1 MLVEAL
7 NATEVDSEHG
17 RLCLDVR
24 NTDEALQCHS
34 KRSEESSYLHTG
46 HQLGGNQMDLTKR
59 LATEF
64 KLPSAQLSNA
74 VQLLDQGNTV
84 PFIARYR
91 KELTGEMDETMLR
104 QLSDRLTYLRTLTE
118 RQAEVKRLIA
128 EQGKLTDQLAAS
140 IDAAA
145 VMQQVEDL
153 YLPYRPKRRTRATMA
168 REKGLEPLAESLLD
182 DRQTDASA
190 GDLAA
195 RYIDPDKDVHF
206 AEEALSGASDIIAE
220 RVNEHFLI
228 RELVRNFYRTHAEMV
243 SEAKDDTVTSNYE
256 MYYHYREPLRTI
268 PSHRVLAINR
278 GEKEELLKVSFSINQ
293 QQLIDRVTRHF
304 AGRAAVPSYLSA
316 AVQDGCQ
323 RLLFPA
329 IEREIRSSLTETAE
343 EQAIKVFSENVKNLL
358 LQAPIK
364 GKTVLAVDPAYRTG
378 CKLAVVGPTG
388 RVLATDVAYVTPPQ
402 PDLSHGRS
410 LFLSLIADHQ
420 VEVISIGNG
429 TGSRECEEFVS
440 DLISE
445 HNLVT
450 TYTIVSEAGASVY
463 SASALAVEEL
473 PDLDVTL
480 RGAISIGRRLQD
492 PLAELV
498 KIDPK
503 SIGVGQY
510 QHDVNQKRLAETLQG
525 VVEDVVN
532 SVGVDLNTASP
543 ALLRYV
549 AGVSASVAKNIVAYR
564 DANGGF
570 RSRSQLLKVPRL
582 GPAAFTQCAGFLRI
596 PQADNLLD
604 NTSVHPESYQ
614 LASDLLQAL
623 GVNAGDMA
631 KGRVKLSE
639 SQLSAIAE
647 RLRAGL
653 PTLRDIY
660 QALCR
665 PGRDPRED
673 LPGPVFRRD
682 VLQLSDL
689 HEGMVLSGVVRN
701 VVDFGAFVDIGV
713 KQDGLVHISQIA
725 DRYIKHPSEV
735 LHVGQPV
742 SARVISIDH
751 HRKRIGL
758 SLK

>member
-1 MLVEAL
+1 
-7 NATEVDSEHG
+7 
-17 RLCLDVR
+17 
-24 NTDEALQCHS
+24 
-34 KRSEESSYLHTG
+34 
-46 HQLGGNQMDLTKR
+46 MDIIER
-59 LATEF
+59 LAAEL
-64 KLPSAQLSNA
+64 KLPPNQLSNA

-91 KELTGEMDETMLR
+91 KELTGEMDETRLR
-104 QLSDRLTYLRTLTE
+104 QLSDRLTYLRTLAA

-128 EQGKLTDQLAAS
+128 EQGKLTDELAKS
-140 IDAAA
+140 IDAAEA
-145 VMQQVEDL
+145 MQQVEDL

-182 DRQTDASA
+182 NRQTDASA
-190 GDLAA
+190 LELA
-195 RYIDPDKDVHF
+195 RMYVDPDKGVHT
-206 AEEALSGASDIIAE
+206 ADEAMAGAQDIIAE
-220 RVNEHFLI
+220 RVSEHFLI
-228 RELVRNFYRTHAEMV
+228 RELARNVYRTYGEVV
-243 SEAKDDTVTSNYE
+243 SEAKDDTATSVYE

-268 PSHRVLAINR
+268 PAHRVLAMNR
-278 GEKEELLKVSFSINQ
+278 GEKEDVLKVSLSVNQ
-293 QQLIDRVTRHF
+293 QQLIDRIIRHF
-304 AGRAAVPSYLSA
+304 AARSAVPEYLSSA
-316 AVQDGCQ
+316 IEDGCQ

-329 IEREIRSSLTETAE
+329 IEREIRSALTGTAE
-343 EQAIKVFSENVKNLL
+343 EQAIKVFGDNVKNLL
-358 LQAPIK
+358 LQAPVK

-388 RVLATDVAYVTPPQ
+388 QILATDVAYVTPPQ
-402 PDLSHGRS
+402 NDFAHGRP
-410 LFLSLIADHQ
+410 LFLRLIADFQ
-420 VEVISIGNG
+420 VDVICIGNG

-440 DLISE
+440 ALISE
-445 HNLVT
+445 HNLAV

-463 SASALAVEEL
+463 SASELAVEEL
-473 PDLDVTL
+473 PHLDVTL
-480 RGAISIGRRLQD
+480 RGAVSIGRRLQD

-525 VVEDVVN
+525 VVEDAVN

-549 AGVSASVAKNIVAYR
+549 AGISSTVAKNIVAYR
-564 DANGGF
+564 DVHGRF
-570 RSRSQLLKVPRL
+570 QSRSQLLQVPRL

-596 PQADNLLD
+596 PQAENLLD

-614 LASDLLQAL
+614 LASELLQAL
-623 GVNAGDMA
+623 GVNAADMA
-631 KGRVKLSE
+631 RGRLKLSE
-639 SQLSAIAE
+639 AE
-647 RLRAGL
+647 LAALAEQLRAGL

-673 LPGPVFRRD
+673 LPGPIFRRD

-689 HEGMVLSGVVRN
+689 QEGMVLPGVVRN

-713 KQDGLVHISQIA
+713 KQDGLVHISQIS

-735 LHVGQPV
+735 LHVGQAV
-742 SARVISIDH
+742 SARVISVDLI
-751 HRKRIGL
+751 RKRIGL

>member
-1 MLVEAL
+1 
-7 NATEVDSEHG
+7 
-17 RLCLDVR
+17 
-24 NTDEALQCHS
+24 
-34 KRSEESSYLHTG
+34 
-46 HQLGGNQMDLTKR
+46 MDIIER
-59 LATEF
+59 LAAEL
-64 KLPSAQLSNA
+64 KLPPNQLSNA

-91 KELTGEMDETMLR
+91 KELTGEMDETRLR
-104 QLSDRLTYLRTLTE
+104 QLSDRLTYLRTLAA

-128 EQGKLTDQLAAS
+128 EQGKLTDELAKS
-140 IDAAA
+140 IDAAEA
-145 VMQQVEDL
+145 MQQVEDL

-182 DRQTDASA
+182 NRQTDASA
-190 GDLAA
+190 LELA
-195 RYIDPDKDVHF
+195 RMYVDPDKGVHT
-206 AEEALSGASDIIAE
+206 ADEAMAGAQDIIAE
-220 RVNEHFLI
+220 RVSEHFLI
-228 RELVRNFYRTHAEMV
+228 RELARNFYRTYGEVV
-243 SEAKDDTVTSNYE
+243 SEAKDDTATSVYE

-268 PSHRVLAINR
+268 PAHRVLAMNR
-278 GEKEELLKVSFSINQ
+278 GEKEDVLKVSLSVNQ
-293 QQLIDRVTRHF
+293 QQLIDRIIRHF
-304 AGRAAVPSYLSA
+304 AARSAVPEYLSSA
-316 AVQDGCQ
+316 IEDGCQ

-329 IEREIRSSLTETAE
+329 IEREIRSALTGTAE
-343 EQAIKVFSENVKNLL
+343 EQAIKVFGDNVKNLL
-358 LQAPIK
+358 LQAPVK

-388 RVLATDVAYVTPPQ
+388 QILATDVAYVTPPQ
-402 PDLSHGRS
+402 NDFAHGRP
-410 LFLSLIADHQ
+410 LFLRLIADFQ
-420 VEVISIGNG
+420 VDVICIGNG

-440 DLISE
+440 ALISE
-445 HNLVT
+445 HNLAV

-463 SASALAVEEL
+463 SASELAVEEL
-473 PDLDVTL
+473 PHLDVTL
-480 RGAISIGRRLQD
+480 RGAVSIGRRLQD

-525 VVEDVVN
+525 VVEDAVN

-549 AGVSASVAKNIVAYR
+549 AGISSTVAKNIVAYR
-564 DANGGF
+564 DVHGRF
-570 RSRSQLLKVPRL
+570 QSRSQLLQVPRL

-596 PQADNLLD
+596 PQAENLLD

-614 LASDLLQAL
+614 LASELLQAL
-623 GVNAGDMA
+623 GVNAADMA
-631 KGRVKLSE
+631 RGRLKLSE
-639 SQLSAIAE
+639 AE
-647 RLRAGL
+647 LAALAEQLRAGL

-673 LPGPVFRRD
+673 LPGPIFRRD

-689 HEGMVLSGVVRN
+689 QEGMVLPGVVRN

-713 KQDGLVHISQIA
+713 KQDGLVHISQIS

-735 LHVGQPV
+735 LHVGQAV
-742 SARVISIDH
+742 SARVISVDLI
-751 HRKRIGL
+751 RKRIGL